1 MAPVI
6 ALLLIAAVSF
16 LVIRIGATALEHT
29 GLSRDAARFQALS
42 AFFGAGFTTGESEL
56 VVNHPVRRRV
66 IRDLIIVGN
75 IGIVS
80 LLTTGVAT
88 ATANTDDVSL
98 FRRIVFIVG
107 GLAIIY
113 LLSRSSIVMRMIDFS
128 IERALKGTG
137 FVTAMDYEKVLR
149 THSGYGVAEIA
160 IETGSPLVG
169 KTLAESRPRDSG
181 ITILGIARASGDYDA
196 APESYT
202 VINAGDTIL
211 AYGSDSALEHLSEH
225 QAPPAA
231 DAPVPSDP

>member
-6 ALLLIAAVSF
+6 ALLLIAAFSF
-16 LVIRIGATALEHT
+16 LVIRVGATALEHT

-56 VVNHPVRRRV
+56 VVNHPVRRKV

-75 IGIVS
+75 IGVIS

-88 ATANTDDVSL
+88 ATVNSDEHSALT
-98 FRRIVFIVG
+98 RITILVG
-107 GLAIIY
+107 GLTLIY
-113 LLSRSSIVMRMIDFS
+113 LLSRSAILMRFIDFT
-128 IERALKGTG
+128 IERALRGTG
-137 FVTAMDYEKVLR
+137 IVAAMDYEKVLR
-149 THSGYGVAEIA
+149 THAGYGIAEIA
-160 IETGSPLVG
+160 IEEDSLLVG
-169 KTLAESRPRDSG
+169 RTLAQSRPRDSG

-211 AYGSDSALEHLSEH
+211 AYGSDSALKYLSEH
-225 QAPPAA
+225 QAPPPA